1 MANFILEI
9 EHFNLFY
16 GDFHA
21 LKDLSF
27 SIKEHSVTALIGPS
41 GCGKSTLLR
50 SFNRMNDLIQGVKTK
65 GAILYKGENIAQNGI
80 NLVSLRQK
88 IGMVFQRPNPFP
100 LSVRDNITFGPR
112 VMGEKKT
119 DVLEVAVEKSLERVG
134 LWKVLKDS
142 LHKNA
147 LSLSDEQ
154 QQRLCIARLLALKP
168 EIVLMDEPCS
178 ALDPIATLR
187 IEELMLELKK
197 RYTVVVVT
205 HNMQQAARVSDET
218 GLMYLGEL
226 IEFDN
231 TKKIFTAPSQKITE
245 DYVTGKF
252 G

>member
-1 MANFILEI
+1 MTNFILEI
-9 EHFNLFY
+9 KHFNLFY

-27 SIKEHSVTALIGPS
+27 PIKEHSVTALIGPS

-50 SFNRMNDLIQGVKTK
+50 SFNRMNDLIQGVRTEGK
-65 GAILYKGENIAQNGI
+65 ILFKGENIAQNGI

-119 DVLEVAVEKSLERVG
+119 DILEAALEKSLERVG
-134 LWKVLKDS
+134 LWKALKDS

>member
-1 MANFILEI
+1 
-9 EHFNLFY
+9 
-16 GDFHA
+16 
-21 LKDLSF
+21 
-27 SIKEHSVTALIGPS
+27 
-41 GCGKSTLLR
+41 
-50 SFNRMNDLIQGVKTK
+50 
-65 GAILYKGENIAQNGI
+65 
-80 NLVSLRQK
+80 
-88 IGMVFQRPNPFP
+88 
-100 LSVRDNITFGPR
+100 
-112 VMGEKKT
+112 
-119 DVLEVAVEKSLERVG
+119 
-134 LWKVLKDS
+134 
-142 LHKNA
+142 
-147 LSLSDEQ
+147 
-154 QQRLCIARLLALKP
+154 
-168 EIVLMDEPCS
+168 MDEPCS

>member
-1 MANFILEI
+1 LQKGEFVWFYVPEDFFLEKSVFCYFFFRTVYLQI
-9 EHFNLFY
+9 SFFY
-16 GDFHA
+16 R
-21 LKDLSF
+21 
-27 SIKEHSVTALIGPS
+27 
-41 GCGKSTLLR
+41 GKRLTYQTFR
-50 SFNRMNDLIQGVKTK
+50 HLIQ
-65 GAILYKGENIAQNGI
+65 IYF
-80 NLVSLRQK
+80 LRQK